1 MKACRGVGASLSQ
14 KEIAQWEQEHKKLL
28 DSIAPEKFDVLHYIS
43 FMELKPKI

>member
-1 MKACRGVGASLSQ
+1 MSQ

-43 FMELKPKI
+43 FMELKSKNTR